1 MEEYS
6 SQGSPEIRSG
16 IRPEETLPRGSAG
29 RRYASYRYYPTWQEE
44 RSPRLARVHKLT
56 RMKLVKR
63 GDGGRK
69 VVNEK
74 EGTSLSIDS
83 YIRLSQRTKGNEGRE
98 YERSLPRER
107 NAGNRV
113 VLSLYFSLLSD
124 ASGNRIPDV
133 PHSRLVTH
141 LSFTGV

>member
-1 MEEYS
+1 
-6 SQGSPEIRSG
+6 
-16 IRPEETLPRGSAG
+16 
-29 RRYASYRYYPTWQEE
+29 
-44 RSPRLARVHKLT
+44 
-56 RMKLVKR
+56 MKLVKR